1 MDRELADDAC
11 EGAAMAV
18 LDAAGLAGADRIDLR
33 SVAERAHIALDPNAP
48 PGCHGAADPARGVV
62 RLSLRGTV
70 AEIFA
75 TLGHELG
82 HLALFSVTRPALEF
96 QGERVDREHGEGDAT
111 RVGQA
116 LAFPRRAV
124 REVLSRYGF
133 DVARVGAICP
143 LVPVRWAILRAAWV
157 AGRAVVFE
165 SARGRRVAWAPD
177 GVLAPEW
184 QAWTETE
191 MAGIGAVRGV
201 ERVDV
206 DGRVARAVYVLP

>member
-1 MDRELADDAC
+1 
-11 EGAAMAV
+11 MAV

>member
-1 MDRELADDAC
+1 
-11 EGAAMAV
+11 MAV
-18 LDAAGLAGADRIDLR
+18 LDAARLAGADRIDLR
-33 SVAERAHIALDPNAP
+33 SVAECARIALDPNAP
-48 PGCHGAADPARGVV
+48 PGCHGAADPVRGVV

-82 HLALFSVTRPALEF
+82 HLALFAVTRPVLEF
-96 QGERVDREHGEGDAT
+96 QGDRVAREHGEGDAT

-124 REVLSRYGF
+124 REILSRHGF
-133 DVARVGAICP
+133 DVGRVAAICP
-143 LVPVRWAILRAAWV
+143 LVPLRWAILRAAWV
-157 AGRAVVFE
+157 AGRSVVVE
-165 SARGRRVAWAPD
+165 SARGRRVAWTPD

-184 QAWTETE
+184 RAWTETE
-191 MAGIGAVRGV
+191 MAGIAAMRGV
-201 ERVDV
+201 ERVEV